1 MEHKN
6 KNNDS
11 VNRARFTMHRKH
23 QNVVHVSV
31 EFEFPNVVCGTC
43 RFYSCSCTVI
53 YSSCTMKFDDGKCR
67 VLYTNGDSFLN
78 KIN

>member
-1 MEHKN
+1 MEREIWLLVKITNRQNRYVPGAGNPESPRKWGKEHKN

-11 VNRARFTMHRKH
+11 VNRARFTMHRKL

-43 RFYSCSCTVI
+43 
-53 YSSCTMKFDDGKCR
+53 
-67 VLYTNGDSFLN
+67 
-78 KIN
+78 